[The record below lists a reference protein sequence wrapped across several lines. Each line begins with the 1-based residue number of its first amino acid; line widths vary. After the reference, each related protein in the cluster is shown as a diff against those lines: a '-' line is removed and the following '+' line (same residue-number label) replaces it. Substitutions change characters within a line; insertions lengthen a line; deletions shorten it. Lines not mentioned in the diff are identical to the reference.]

1 MEKLEIELR
10 AQLMAQQVALGLL
23 FAAAANGRADVVNR
37 MHEALQG
44 LITDAVRNAGAR
56 QPDMPAAMGAMM
68 EAIAG
73 QHVDAIFSM
82 ASQVK

>member
-1 MEKLEIELR
+1 
-10 AQLMAQQVALGLL
+10 
-23 FAAAANGRADVVNR
+23 
-37 MHEALQG
+37 
-44 LITDAVRNAGAR
+44 
-56 QPDMPAAMGAMM
+56 MPAAMGAMM